1 MQLIIL
7 AAGKSKR
14 FGRPKQLEEI
24 YENKTI
30 IDWIVYIGGKQMSML
45 DNMMAY
51 SEIYEILNL
60 MEDEDKERVPQE
72 VRDFFEEQRMKEYKP
87 KIRTD
92 IPLTEQNLKRETVVL
107 LTILVINYW
116 CDSEEEKQSFI
127 DELEK
132 NEKIK
137 KELQEKYN
145 PDNLFKNRK
154 KTKEDVVME
163 QVENVEMIQ
172 YKENLFTKLKKWF
185 EKMFNKKWKVES
197 VIAKYIKIWNT

>member
-1 MQLIIL
+1 
-7 AAGKSKR
+7 
-14 FGRPKQLEEI
+14 
-24 YENKTI
+24 
-30 IDWIVYIGGKQMSML
+30 MSML
-45 DNMMAY
+45 DDMMAY
-51 SEIYEILNL
+51 SEIFEILSL
-60 MEDEDKERVPQE
+60 MEEEDKEKVPQE

-92 IPLTEQNLKRETVVL
+92 IPLTEQNLRRETVVL

-137 KELQEKYN
+137 KEIQEKYN

-185 EKMFNKKWKVES
+185 EKMFNKK
-197 VIAKYIKIWNT
+197 

>member
-1 MQLIIL
+1 
-7 AAGKSKR
+7 
-14 FGRPKQLEEI
+14 
-24 YENKTI
+24 
-30 IDWIVYIGGKQMSML
+30 MSML

-185 EKMFNKKWKVES
+185 EKIFNKK
-197 VIAKYIKIWNT
+197 

>member
-1 MQLIIL
+1 
-7 AAGKSKR
+7 
-14 FGRPKQLEEI
+14 
-24 YENKTI
+24 
-30 IDWIVYIGGKQMSML
+30 MSML

-87 KIRTD
+87 NIRTD

-185 EKMFNKKWKVES
+185 EKMFNKK
-197 VIAKYIKIWNT
+197 

>member
-1 MQLIIL
+1 
-7 AAGKSKR
+7 
-14 FGRPKQLEEI
+14 
-24 YENKTI
+24 
-30 IDWIVYIGGKQMSML
+30 MSML
-45 DNMMAY
+45 DDMMAY

-116 CDSEEEKQSFI
+116 CDSEDEKQSFI

-137 KELQEKYN
+137 MELQEYN
-145 PDNLFKNRK
+145 PDNLFKNRR
-154 KTKEDVVME
+154 KTKEDVVIE
-163 QVENVEMIQ
+163 QVKNVEMIQ
-172 YKENLFTKLKKWF
+172 YQENLFTKLKKWF
-185 EKMFNKKWKVES
+185 EKIFNKK
-197 VIAKYIKIWNT
+197 

>member
-1 MQLIIL
+1 
-7 AAGKSKR
+7 
-14 FGRPKQLEEI
+14 
-24 YENKTI
+24 
-30 IDWIVYIGGKQMSML
+30 MSML
-45 DNMMAY
+45 DDMMAY

-72 VRDFFEEQRMKEYKP
+72 VRNFFEEQRMKEYKP

-92 IPLTEQNLKRETVVL
+92 MPLTEQNLRRETVVL

-127 DELEK
+127 NELEK
-132 NEKIK
+132 NEKVK

-163 QVENVEMIQ
+163 QIENVGMIK
-172 YKENLFTKLKKWF
+172 YKENIITKLKEWF
-185 EKMFNKKWKVES
+185 RKIFNK
-197 VIAKYIKIWNT
+197 

>member
-1 MQLIIL
+1 
-7 AAGKSKR
+7 
-14 FGRPKQLEEI
+14 
-24 YENKTI
+24 
-30 IDWIVYIGGKQMSML
+30 MSML
-45 DNMMAY
+45 DDMMAY
-51 SEIYEILNL
+51 SEIFEILSL
-60 MEDEDKERVPQE
+60 MEEEDKEKVPQE
-72 VRDFFEEQRMKEYKP
+72 VRDFFKEQRMKEYKP

-92 IPLTEQNLKRETVVL
+92 VSLTEQNLRRETVVL

-137 KELQEKYN
+137 MELQEKYN
-145 PDNLFKNRK
+145 PDNLFKNRR
-154 KTKEDVVME
+154 KTKEDFVME

-185 EKMFNKKWKVES
+185 EKIFNKK
-197 VIAKYIKIWNT
+197 

>member
-1 MQLIIL
+1 
-7 AAGKSKR
+7 
-14 FGRPKQLEEI
+14 
-24 YENKTI
+24 
-30 IDWIVYIGGKQMSML
+30 MSML

-92 IPLTEQNLKRETVVL
+92 IPLTEQNLRRETVVL
-107 LTILVINYW
+107 LTILVIHYW

-137 KELQEKYN
+137 KEIQEKYN

-185 EKMFNKKWKVES
+185 EKMFNKK
-197 VIAKYIKIWNT
+197 

>member
-1 MQLIIL
+1 
-7 AAGKSKR
+7 
-14 FGRPKQLEEI
+14 
-24 YENKTI
+24 
-30 IDWIVYIGGKQMSML
+30 MSML
-45 DNMMAY
+45 DDMMAY

-60 MEDEDKERVPQE
+60 MEDEDKKRVPQE

-137 KELQEKYN
+137 MELQEYN
-145 PDNLFKNRK
+145 PDNLFKNRR
-154 KTKEDVVME
+154 KTKEDVVIE
-163 QVENVEMIQ
+163 QVKNVEMIQ
-172 YKENLFTKLKKWF
+172 YQENLFTKLKKWF
-185 EKMFNKKWKVES
+185 EKIFNKK
-197 VIAKYIKIWNT
+197 

>member
-1 MQLIIL
+1 
-7 AAGKSKR
+7 
-14 FGRPKQLEEI
+14 
-24 YENKTI
+24 
-30 IDWIVYIGGKQMSML
+30 MSML

-87 KIRTD
+87 NIRTD

-137 KELQEKYN
+137 MELQEYN

-185 EKMFNKKWKVES
+185 EKMFNKK
-197 VIAKYIKIWNT
+197 

>member
-1 MQLIIL
+1 
-7 AAGKSKR
+7 
-14 FGRPKQLEEI
+14 
-24 YENKTI
+24 
-30 IDWIVYIGGKQMSML
+30 MSML
-45 DNMMAY
+45 DDMMAY

-72 VRDFFEEQRMKEYKP
+72 VRNFFEEQRMKEYKP

-92 IPLTEQNLKRETVVL
+92 MPLTEQNLRRETLVL
-107 LTILVINYW
+107 LTILIINYW

-137 KELQEKYN
+137 MELQEYN
-145 PDNLFKNRK
+145 PDNLFKNRR

-185 EKMFNKKWKVES
+185 EKIFNKK
-197 VIAKYIKIWNT
+197 

>member
-1 MQLIIL
+1 
-7 AAGKSKR
+7 
-14 FGRPKQLEEI
+14 
-24 YENKTI
+24 
-30 IDWIVYIGGKQMSML
+30 MSML
-45 DNMMAY
+45 DDMMAY

-92 IPLTEQNLKRETVVL
+92 IPLTEQNLKRETIVL

-137 KELQEKYN
+137 MELQEYN
-145 PDNLFKNRK
+145 PDNLFKNRR
-154 KTKEDVVME
+154 KTKEDVVIE
-163 QVENVEMIQ
+163 QVKNVEMIQ
-172 YKENLFTKLKKWF
+172 YQENLFTKLKKWF
-185 EKMFNKKWKVES
+185 EKIFNKK
-197 VIAKYIKIWNT
+197 